1 MKDCHIQEGD
11 AEDVISKL
19 KTGKNFIRYEI
30 VDEYY
35 QAKYHLHD
43 MSIPDFNDISTHAFL
58 RSLEKTKR
66 ATYYILWNDK
76 LHRIEKVLV
85 VFENIALVME
95 NVAMEV
101 SSLLKPIQ
109 CCIVRY
115 AQVEF
120 KNLYYHEE
128 TIPKEQVG
136 ANSLAELKSKMD
148 AIDPW
153 IKLVTLRRQV
163 DLELEKDEQ
172 SFQTVELKFF

>member
-1 MKDCHIQEGD
+1 MKDF
-11 AEDVISKL
+11 KL

-95 NVAMEV
+95 NVAME
-101 SSLLKPIQ
+101 
-109 CCIVRY
+109 
-115 AQVEF
+115 
-120 KNLYYHEE
+120 NLYYHEE